1 MVESPWFSKAFGA
14 FYTDV
19 YAHRNEAEA
28 QAHLPSILKLAKLS
42 EGQYNI
48 LDLGCGQGRY
58 THLINQH
65 GHHIVGLDY
74 SSELLHLAH
83 SDYPQ
88 LSLCRGN
95 MLQLPFVNHFDR
107 VLSLFTSFGYFENDH
122 DNFTVLQQMS
132 DCLKNKGLL
141 YLDFLNANLV
151 QPSDWEEKQL
161 GRFLQISKKEILPN
175 LNLVQKTI
183 KLYHE
188 NDLKYQYHEKVKLYD
203 LDWFILKTQSL
214 QLHLKQTFGDYQAN
228 PYDPNSSPRLILVFE
243 KNS

>member
-1 MVESPWFSKAFGA
+1 
-14 FYTDV
+14 
-19 YAHRNEAEA
+19 
-28 QAHLPSILKLAKLS
+28 
-42 EGQYNI
+42 
-48 LDLGCGQGRY
+48 
-58 THLINQH
+58 
-65 GHHIVGLDY
+65 
-74 SSELLHLAH
+74 
-83 SDYPQ
+83 
-88 LSLCRGN
+88 
-95 MLQLPFVNHFDR
+95 
-107 VLSLFTSFGYFENDH
+107 
-122 DNFTVLQQMS
+122 
-132 DCLKNKGLL
+132 
-141 YLDFLNANLV
+141 
-151 QPSDWEEKQL
+151 L